1 VCSHPLPSRGAAPQ
15 PALARPP
22 VGFWPRARETCHW
35 IVYPVAITECLHV
48 LIRRSSFALPLR
60 LRGKGKRETDDRT
73 LLLCYSATVC
83 SATYRPSATVTSSCP
98 VHYLQH
104 HSSYY
109 FRPQTRTRAH
119 IHSTLPLPY
128 GSPSPH
134 TLPGLCRPRRPLRSS
149 PPDTKHPPATLPL
162 CSLCLLLPGRPDL
175 ICSALLCLFQTLRA
189 LSPPPLG
196 AQLTGPN
203 FPSLLTHSI
212 SPPAWPGCALCVQ
225 QDHRP
230 PPPLEKSARQPGP
243 PTVVSTSQALSLSC
257 PFPPAARPLDPASL
271 ESEVRLLVSSCPGR
285 VFSCCPTW
293 RSALLLCIISLP
305 GPALRRSGGSIS
317 GPPTVGPALG
327 LTLSRDL
334 PVAEKV
340 WKRKAGPTRVPLQS
354 RPRQAAGCR
363 SAQTD
368 ADLTERALA
377 DFPSPI

>member
-1 VCSHPLPSRGAAPQ
+1 VFSPSSQ
-15 PALARPP
+15 Q
-22 VGFWPRARETCHW
+22 
-35 IVYPVAITECLHV
+35 
-48 LIRRSSFALPLR
+48 RSSPPARLGPAPRWVLAQGEGDLPLDRLPCGYNRVPTCPHQALFSTLPLR

-83 SATYRPSATVTSSCP
+83 SATYRPSATVTSSCT
-98 VHYLQH
+98 VRYLQH
-104 HSSYY
+104 HSSDY

-119 IHSTLPLPY
+119 TYLTTHYLTA
-128 GSPSPH
+128 SPSPH
-134 TLPGLCRPRRPLRSS
+134 SLPGLCRPRRPLRSS
-149 PPDTKHPPATLPL
+149 PPDTKHPPATLLL
-162 CSLCLLLPGRPDL
+162 CTLCLLLPGRPDL

-225 QDHRP
+225 QDQIVPSPLGEERETTRPCHRR
-230 PPPLEKSARQPGP
+230 LHQPG
-243 PTVVSTSQALSLSC
+243 SLSLSC
-257 PFPPAARPLDPASL
+257 HFPPVRSIRPLSSL
-271 ESEVRLLVSSCPGR
+271 RYVYSFPLVPGR